1 MQQSGARRCALAT
14 VLLLLSSCGLRS
26 SESAIRRR
34 LLIRTPL
41 GSPRT
46 TVVQTINRAQL
57 AITRDNAVTNWSDRL
72 LRERGA
78 TSYLSVYL
86 GHYRALTRVD
96 VVAYYMFDDAQRLF
110 DIVVIKEV
118 DSW

>member
-1 MQQSGARRCALAT
+1 MLISTFNAIARYYEELPAELQKGCCQPALPLMGNLIVGEALMMQQSGARRCALAT

-46 TVVQTINRAQL
+46 PVVQTINRAQL
-57 AITRDNAVTNWSDRL
+57 A
-72 LRERGA
+72 
-78 TSYLSVYL
+78 
-86 GHYRALTRVD
+86 
-96 VVAYYMFDDAQRLF
+96 
-110 DIVVIKEV
+110 
-118 DSW
+118 